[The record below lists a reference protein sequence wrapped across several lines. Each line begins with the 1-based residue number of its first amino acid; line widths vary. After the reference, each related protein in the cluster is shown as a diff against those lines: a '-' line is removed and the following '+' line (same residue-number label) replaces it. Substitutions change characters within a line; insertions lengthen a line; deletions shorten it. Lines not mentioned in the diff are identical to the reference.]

1 MMTTIRTMESRPT
14 ATRVTEV
21 ADALLAKYLPKGPP
35 LERVGL
41 DPDDVQ
47 RLTRSM
53 KREHFIP
60 SVHGREAMTEFLDAG
75 FKDMTK
81 HDYRRWGLSRNDAQ
95 GWSLANKH
103 RLVVGRAKCYGLT
116 TTVYNW
122 K

>member
-1 MMTTIRTMESRPT
+1 MMTTIRTMESRST

-41 DPDDVQ
+41 DQDDVQ

-60 SVHGREAMTEFLDAG
+60 SVRGREAMTEFLNAG
-75 FKDMTK
+75 FKDMTEN
-81 HDYRRWGLSRNDAQ
+81 DYRRWGLNRGDARS
-95 GWSLANKH
+95 WATAH
-103 RLVVGRAKCYGLT
+103 RDRIVIGEACDHGHT